1 MLMMF
6 KSNQVSM
13 YRKCILRHSCALEK
27 VGVPKIS
34 PSKNKCSFKIL
45 NQNLHCEIN
54 YVGNFRSHG
63 ILWDL

>member
-1 MLMMF
+1 
-6 KSNQVSM
+6 M
-13 YRKCILRHSCALEK
+13 YRKCILRHALEK

-34 PSKNKCSFKIL
+34 PSKNKCTFKIL

-63 ILWDL
+63 IL